1 MVAAQ
6 NTQIT
11 LYRGSAINAFGDV
24 QQVRDSP
31 LYAGLPACL
40 VERTDTVLDPATQTP
55 MTVRGS
61 VLYLDPWVTPQVADQ
76 VVDSATG
83 DIYAVEEVIRP
94 PTIIGVPSD
103 VRCSLRRVTGQGT

>member
-6 NTQIT
+6 NTQVS
-11 LYRGSAINAFGDV
+11 LYRSTVINAFGDV
-24 QQVRDSP
+24 QQVRGSP

-40 VERTDTVLDPATQTP
+40 VERTGQVLDPATQTP

-61 VLYLDPWVTPQVADQ
+61 VLYLDPWVEPQVADQ
-76 VVDSATG
+76 IVDSATG
-83 DIYAVEEVIRP
+83 DLYAVEEVIRP
-94 PTIIGVPSD
+94 PTIIGVASD